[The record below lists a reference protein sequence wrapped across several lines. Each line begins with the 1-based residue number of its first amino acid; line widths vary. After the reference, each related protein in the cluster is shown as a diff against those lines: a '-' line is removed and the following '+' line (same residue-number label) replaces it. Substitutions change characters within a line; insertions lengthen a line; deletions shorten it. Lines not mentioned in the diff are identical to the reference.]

1 MTHVY
6 FHCASAER
14 VLLDSSGLDV
24 EDIVEAHQCA
34 AGVIQKLVSSHGLDD
49 WRKWTLHVSDELGE
63 ELFLMPFTY
72 VLGKLH

>member
-14 VLLDSSGLDV
+14 VLLDSNGLEV
-24 EDIVEAHQCA
+24 EDLVEAHQCA
-34 AGVIQKLVSSHGLDD
+34 AGVIQKLVNSHGLDD
-49 WRKWTLHVSDELGE
+49 WRKWTLHVSDEHGD